1 MQPLVNLMESNRNFY
16 NFRNMQK
23 KDPSVPEFRFVAL
36 QEKYITDMTEICR
49 ILTAFDVKGVCLQDT
64 YDIRQMLFLLDIKDW
79 HSCPPLFFYLHKLE
93 NTFNK
98 TTKTLLEMHKKGPLR
113 CHYFIER
120 NTQLQTDVI
129 AMTKQF
135 VVSNWLAGD
144 ALKQDQF
151 KFIYKIHEIVFG
163 SALKDTYLDGKKNKV
178 ILEEVIP
185 ELTVFKAMLLIRDI
199 DNKKQQD
206 IVKEA
211 EKAEQRAEMGIEV
224 EEEDYR
230 S

>member
-1 MQPLVNLMESNRNFY
+1 
-16 NFRNMQK
+16 
-23 KDPSVPEFRFVAL
+23 
-36 QEKYITDMTEICR
+36 
-49 ILTAFDVKGVCLQDT
+49 
-64 YDIRQMLFLLDIKDW
+64 MLFLTAIDGWKD
-79 HSCPPLFFYLHKLE
+79 CPPLYFYINRLKMA
-93 NTFNK
+93 FDK

-120 NTQLQTDVI
+120 NTELQTDVI

-151 KFIYKIHEIVFG
+151 KFIYKIHDIVFG
-163 SALKDTYLDGKKNKV
+163 SSLKDTYLDVKKNKV

-199 DNKKQQD
+199 DDRKQAD

-211 EKAEQRAEMGIEV
+211 EKAAQRAEMGIEV
-224 EEEDYR
+224 QEEDYR